1 MHTFRIIIIII
12 IIIIATSDIGRLQ
25 RTLPLKNLREAACGS
40 RDCKPPWEALVILQ
54 GAVGR
59 YV

>member
-1 MHTFRIIIIII
+1 MITTTND
-12 IIIIATSDIGRLQ
+12 TSDIGRLQ

-40 RDCKPPWEALVILQ
+40 LDCKPPWEALVILQ